1 MTGAFPPALESYTGE
16 QGLTVLQVL
25 ARRASLE
32 PLNVVA
38 SVIFLLAILHT
49 FAAPRFLALSHRLAR
64 GHGQDGLPATG
75 DAGEGLDARSF
86 EVEILHFL
94 GLAIEHVARETRQE
108 GLPDVLNELAT
119 VRARREELLAGN
131 PTTEDLEA
139 AAGYEL
145 QELDLLRWIAEAT
158 SELIDHRP

>member
-1 MTGAFPPALESYTGE
+1 MANTIWGYANTALYTLHPTHHVVAELDRTGE
-16 QGLTVLQVL
+16 AKPVFGVTGPWVLGLWTDY
-25 ARRASLE
+25 
-32 PLNVVA
+32 
-38 SVIFLLAILHT
+38 
-49 FAAPRFLALSHRLAR
+49 
-64 GHGQDGLPATG
+64 GHGIALQGTTA
-75 DAGEGLDARSF
+75 
-86 EVEILHFL
+86 EILHFL
-94 GLAIEHVARETRQE
+94 RLAIEHVARETRQE